1 MSLMTSVM
9 RSASPGLAFQV
20 AATTYAI
27 SAVLPGGGADG
38 VTQDADGTGLHLD
51 DITGAEPTVQ
61 LQPGAA
67 GGGARAQHVAGTQG
81 LVLGRV
87 GDEVT
92 EAVVHVGGGV
102 AAPAFAVDA
111 HLQLEGGQV
120 DLVGG
125 DDAGPQDVGPVPLL
139 RLGRAHADRQLAAL
153 DVAGGHVVPDG
164 EAEHIFQGL
173 GRADVAA
180 GPADDGGQLELVVE
194 LAGVGRPGQLDV
206 RADDGVADTAIQ
218 SGHLVPLG
226 GDLAA
231 EVPEG
236 VLQVPLEG
244 QEVPQRAR
252 PDGGEQPGVRDG
264 PLRAGWRAGLDERGH
279 VALEADVDHG
289 GAVEPPDPRPA
300 AGLVGHILHEP
311 TSCTASMIFT

>member
-1 MSLMTSVM
+1 MILMTSAM
-9 RSASPGLAFQV
+9 RSASPGLAVQV
-20 AATTYAI
+20 AATTNAI
-27 SAVLPGGGADG
+27 SGVLPGGGGADG
-38 VTQDADGTGLHLD
+38 VAQDADRAGLHLD
-51 DITGAEPTVQ
+51 DVAGPQPTVQ

-153 DVAGGHVVPDG
+153 DVAGGHVIPDG
-164 EAEHIFQGL
+164 EAEHIVQGL
-173 GRADVAA
+173 GGADVAA
-180 GPADDGGQLELVVE
+180 GPADDGGPLELV
-194 LAGVGRPGQLDV
+194 
-206 RADDGVADTAIQ
+206 
-218 SGHLVPLG
+218 
-226 GDLAA
+226 
-231 EVPEG
+231 
-236 VLQVPLEG
+236 
-244 QEVPQRAR
+244 
-252 PDGGEQPGVRDG
+252 
-264 PLRAGWRAGLDERGH
+264 
-279 VALEADVDHG
+279 
-289 GAVEPPDPRPA
+289 
-300 AGLVGHILHEP
+300 
-311 TSCTASMIFT
+311 

>member
-1 MSLMTSVM
+1 MILMTSVM

-27 SAVLPGGGADG
+27 SAVLPGGGGADG
-38 VTQDADGTGLHLD
+38 VAQDADRAGLHLD
-51 DITGAEPTVQ
+51 DVAGPQPAVQ

-67 GGGARAQHVAGTQG
+67 GGGARAEHVAGAQG

-102 AAPAFAVDA
+102 AAPAFAVDP

-125 DDAGPQDVGPVPLL
+125 DDAGAKDVGPVPLL
-139 RLGRAHADRQLAAL
+139 GLGRAHADRQLAAL
-153 DVAGGHVVPDG
+153 DVAGGQVVPDG
-164 EAEHIFQGL
+164 EAEDVVEGL

-180 GPADDGGQLELVVE
+180 GAADDRGQLELVVE

-206 RADDGVADTAIQ
+206 RADDGVAYAAIEG
-218 SGHLVPLG
+218 GHLVPFG
-226 GDLAA
+226 WYLAA

-236 VLQVPLEG
+236 VLEVPLEG
-244 QEVPQRAR
+244 QEVAQRAR
-252 PDGGEQPGVRDG
+252 PDG
-264 PLRAGWRAGLDERGH
+264 
-279 VALEADVDHG
+279 
-289 GAVEPPDPRPA
+289 
-300 AGLVGHILHEP
+300 
-311 TSCTASMIFT
+311 ASSLASGT

>member
-1 MSLMTSVM
+1 
-9 RSASPGLAFQV
+9 
-20 AATTYAI
+20 
-27 SAVLPGGGADG
+27 
-38 VTQDADGTGLHLD
+38 
-51 DITGAEPTVQ
+51 TVQ

-67 GGGARAQHVAGTQG
+67 GGGARAQPITGTQG
-81 LVLGRV
+81 LGLGRV

-102 AAPAFAVDA
+102 AAPAVAVDA
-111 HLQLEGGQV
+111 PLQLEGGQV

-125 DDAGPQDVGPVPLL
+125 DDAGAQDVGPVPLL

-164 EAEHIFQGL
+164 EPKNIARGL
-173 GRADVAA
+173 GPADGAA

-206 RADDGVADTAIQ
+206 RADDGVAHTAIEG
-218 SGHLVPLG
+218 GHLVPLD
-226 GDLAA
+226 GDLGS

-236 VLQVPLEG
+236 VLQVSLEG

-252 PDGGEQPGVRDG
+252 PDGGEQPGVGDG
-264 PLRAGWRAGLDERGH
+264 PLLAGWRAGLDERGH
-279 VALEADVDHG
+279 VAVEADVEDG
-289 GAVEPPDPRPA
+289 GAVEPSDPRA
-300 AGLVGHILHEP
+300 AASLVGHVLHEP
-311 TSCTASMIFT
+311 TSCTAS

>member
-1 MSLMTSVM
+1 MILMTSVM

-27 SAVLPGGGADG
+27 SAVLPGGGGADG
-38 VTQDADGTGLHLD
+38 VAQDADRAGLHLD
-51 DITGAEPTVQ
+51 AVAGAEPRAQ

-67 GGGARAQHVAGTQG
+67 GGGAGAQHVAGAQG

-102 AAPAFAVDA
+102 AAPAFAVDT

-125 DDAGPQDVGPVPLL
+125 DDAGAQDVGAVPLL
-139 RLGRAHADRQLAAL
+139 GLGRAHADRQLATL

-164 EAEHIFQGL
+164 EAEDVVQGL

-180 GPADDGGQLELVVE
+180 GAADDGG
-194 LAGVGRPGQLDV
+194 R
-206 RADDGVADTAIQ
+206 
-218 SGHLVPLG
+218 
-226 GDLAA
+226 
-231 EVPEG
+231 
-236 VLQVPLEG
+236 
-244 QEVPQRAR
+244 
-252 PDGGEQPGVRDG
+252 
-264 PLRAGWRAGLDERGH
+264 LRAPGAPGGGGRAGGR
-279 VALEADVDHG
+279 
-289 GAVEPPDPRPA
+289 R
-300 AGLVGHILHEP
+300 
-311 TSCTASMIFT
+311 

>member
-1 MSLMTSVM
+1 MILMTSAM

-27 SAVLPGGGADG
+27 SAVLPGGGGADG
-38 VTQDADGTGLHLD
+38 VAQDADRAGLHLD
-51 DITGAEPTVQ
+51 DVAGAEPTVQ

-67 GGGARAQHVAGTQG
+67 GGGAGAQHVAGAQG

-111 HLQLEGGQV
+111 HLQLEGGEV

-125 DDAGPQDVGPVPLL
+125 DDAGTQDVGPVPLL
-139 RLGRAHADRQLAAL
+139 CLGWAHTDRQLAAL

-164 EAEHIFQGL
+164 EAEDVVQGL

-180 GPADDGGQLELVVE
+180 GAADDGGQLELVVE

-206 RADDGVADTAIQ
+206 RADDGVAHAAVEG
-218 SGHLVPLG
+218 GHLVPLSR
-226 GDLAA
+226 DLAA
-231 EVPEG
+231 QVLEG
-236 VLQVPLEG
+236 VLEMALEG

-252 PDGGEQPGVRDG
+252 LERREQPCVGDG
-264 PLRAGWRAGLDERGH
+264 PLGAGGCAGFDEGDH
-279 VALEADVDHG
+279 VAVEADVDDG
-289 GAVEPPDPRPA
+289 VTVEPPDSGA
-300 AGLVGHILHEP
+300 TAGLVGHILHEP
-311 TSCTASMIFT
+311 TSCTA